1 MYLPERPVLQYRWQL
16 NPTDHGFELVYFGLR
31 NPPLHTKNIL
41 PLDPKLGR
49 ELGRELGRLDG
60 ARPAPEALTGNP
72 DYADLVRQQIVVDAS
87 ERREPATPESRREC
101 TRCVTNDYLIPGL
114 EFDERGVCALC
125 QCYERAEK
133 SGQSAGPREGIS
145 DEELKAIS
153 AANTDSRFDVMV
165 LCTGGKDSTFLLWY
179 LAKKL
184 GLRVLAASWNM
195 PYTNDTCRE
204 NFRRSMSLL
213 PDVEFVERT
222 LPWNL
227 VRQAMHD
234 QLNGVGLPCL
244 CPMTA
249 HALFYPLA
257 FQEKIPLIM
266 HGVEEVQLA
275 VMSYV
280 MTELKEGA
288 EADPEPTP
296 DYRDN
301 TLGFLR
307 AIARGR
313 EPKHP
318 WAMNAEMVRYMASI
332 RRVLAPVF
340 GPLEDILNRAEGDPD
355 LAIPNLRRLRTNTSY
370 GSWANVAELIKREM
384 SWQMPPGQKGL
395 LHTSCRIEKVKD
407 HFQFKRFT
415 AMKTTMFPQSVVELG
430 AGVYFGLISREDAL
444 IELEELGYHREPEAL
459 APLLTDL
466 NYEGG
471 GEQPRPVKE

>member
-1 MYLPERPVLQYRWQL
+1 MSFPERPVLQYRWQVVPA
-16 NPTDHGFELVYFGLR
+16 NQGFELVYFGLR
-31 NPPLHTKNIL
+31 NPPEHLRSVIG
-41 PLDPKLGR
+41 LDPDLAR
-49 ELGRELGRLDG
+49 ELERLDG
-60 ARPAPEALTGNP
+60 TGP
-72 DYADLVRQQIVVDAS
+72 VSAMLAQSHLFTDLVRENIVVDIS
-87 ERREPATPESRREC
+87 RKGEPATPRNNRQC
-101 TRCVTNDYLIPGL
+101 ARCVTNDWLIPGL

-133 SGQSAGPREGIS
+133 SGQSAGPKEGIT
-145 DEELKAIS
+145 DAELKAIA
-153 AANTDSRFDVMV
+153 AANTGSRFDVMV

-204 NFRRSMSLL
+204 NFRRSMTLL

-234 QLNGVGLPCL
+234 QLHSVGLPCL

-280 MTELKEGA
+280 MSELKEGGEA
-288 EADPEPTP
+288 EPKSNP
-296 DYRDN
+296 DYRTN
-301 TLGFLR
+301 TLGFLH

-313 EPKHP
+313 APKRP
-318 WAMNAEMVRYMASI
+318 WAMNAEMARYMASI

-340 GPLEDILNRAEGDPD
+340 RPLEDILDRAEVDSD
-355 LAIPNLRRLRTNTSY
+355 LSIPHLRRLRTNTSY
-370 GSWANVAELIKREM
+370 GSWAEVAELIKREM
-384 SWQMPPGQKGL
+384 GWRMPPGRKAL

-407 HFQFKRFT
+407 HFQLKRFT
-415 AMKTTMFPQSVVELG
+415 AMETTMLPQSVVELG

-444 IELEELGYHREPEAL
+444 AELEELGYHREPEAL
-459 APLLTDL
+459 APLLSDL
-466 NYEGG
+466 NIKNGHAPFPSSRG
-471 GEQPRPVKE
+471 

>member
-1 MYLPERPVLQYRWQL
+1 MSFPERPVLQHRWQVVPA
-16 NPTDHGFELVYFGLR
+16 NQGFELVYFGLR
-31 NPPLHTKNIL
+31 NPPGHLRSVIGL
-41 PLDPKLGR
+41 EADLAR
-49 ELGRELGRLDG
+49 ELKSLDG
-60 ARPAPEALTGNP
+60 SGPASAMLAQTPLF
-72 DYADLVRQQIVVDAS
+72 ADLVRESIMVDIS
-87 ERREPATPESRREC
+87 RKREPATPEHNLQC
-101 TRCVTNDYLIPGL
+101 VRCVTNDWLIPGL

-133 SGQSAGPREGIS
+133 TGRSAGPREGIT
-145 DEELKAIS
+145 DEELQAVA
-153 AANTDSRFDVMV
+153 AANTGSRFDVMV

-204 NFRRSMSLL
+204 NFRRSMTLL

-227 VRQAMHD
+227 IRQAMHD
-234 QLNGVGLPCL
+234 QLQGVGLPCL

-280 MTELKEGA
+280 MSELKQGA
-288 EADPEPTP
+288 EAGPEPIP

-313 EPKHP
+313 APQHP
-318 WAMNAEMVRYMASI
+318 WAMNAEMARYMASI

-340 GPLEDILNRAEGDPD
+340 GPLEDFLDRAEADPE
-355 LAIPNLRRLRTNTSY
+355 LAIPHLRRLRTNTSY
-370 GSWANVAELIKREM
+370 GSWADVAELIKREM
-384 SWQMPPGQKGL
+384 GWRMPPGRKGL
-395 LHTSCRIEKVKD
+395 LHTSCRIETVKD

-415 AMKTTMFPQSVVELG
+415 AMETTMLPQSVVELG

-444 IELEELGYHREPEAL
+444 AELEELGYQREPEAL
-459 APLLTDL
+459 APLLSDL
-466 NYEGG
+466 NIKNGHAPLLS
-471 GEQPRPVKE
+471 PRG